1 LGAVLAACA
10 PAPPSIA
17 PLAPHRHEAPAGA
30 ARLRWIGTA
39 SLPPGT
45 EFLGSTVGGISGI
58 DYDPVHDQWVLLSD
72 DRSAHQPARFY
83 TARLHYRADALETP
97 RLTGA
102 VTLRQPGGDPFP
114 SALQARRGGPA
125 AGEVV

>member
-1 LGAVLAACA
+1 CA
-10 PAPPSIA
+10 PAPPA
-17 PLAPHRHEAPAGA
+17 PITPFAPPAPITPFAPHGPEAPPGA

-102 VTLRQPGGDPFP
+102 VTLRQPGGEPFP
-114 SALQARRGGPA
+114 
-125 AGEVV
+125 